1 MQNYLK
7 NTLLGTSLKILVF
20 GLLDALVVWA
30 ASFLYLNK
38 GTWLA
43 LALVVATA
51 LINWIFLS
59 KRAYPLRYLVPGLI
73 FLFAFIVYPI
83 GYTVYLSFTNY
94 GTGHLL
100 SKSQAIDNLED
111 QYYRPEDPKSFDFDA
126 YRNPA
131 GELKVILH
139 SSSGEETY
147 LTGGEELEPI
157 NPESDRFVDS
167 DGDGTIEEFDDYE
180 LLPRS
185 ELIGSLSELQ
195 NWRPERGELAVRI
208 TGMNQFTQLN
218 QQYAY
223 QPEKDRMVDQ
233 RTGEAYVPENGA
245 FVSPQTGEELE
256 PGFQIHVGFANF
268 RRVFTDPLIT
278 GPFFRVFTWTF
289 VWAFMSVLTT
299 FLLGLGAAL
308 LLNDDDLRFQPL
320 YKAALIMPYAI
331 PAFISA
337 LMWRGFFNTNAG
349 VVNAKIFEPLFNV
362 AVPWFQSP
370 MLAKV
375 AVLIVNL
382 WLGFPYMMVITL
394 GALQSIQPAYYEV
407 AKVDGANPWQQFKNI
422 TLPLL
427 MISIAPLLIG
437 SFAFNFNNFNVIFL
451 VTEGDPPIV
460 GATTAGSTDILIS
473 YTYKM
478 AFQGEGSSYY
488 GLAAAVSIIIFLII
502 GAISAFNFRY
512 TNVLEEMSE
521 NV

>member
-7 NTLLGTSLKILVF
+7 STLLGAGLKVLIFGVF
-20 GLLDALVVWA
+20 DALVIWA
-30 ASFLYLNK
+30 TVFLYLND
-38 GTWLA
+38 GGWLA
-43 LALVVATA
+43 LALAVATV

-59 KRAYPLRYLVPGLI
+59 NRTYPLRYLVPGLI
-73 FLFAFIVYPI
+73 FLFAFVVYPV

-100 SKSQAIDNLED
+100 SKSQAIDNLENK
-111 QYYRPEDPKSFDFDA
+111 YFRPEDSKGFSFDT
-126 YRNPA
+126 YRSPE
-131 GELKVILH
+131 GELKAILY
-139 SSSGEETY
+139 SETDDEVY
-147 LTGGEELEPI
+147 LTGGETLEPVD
-157 NPESDRFVDS
+157 PESDRFVDT

-185 ELIGSLSELQ
+185 EMISSLSELQ
-195 NWRPERGELAVRI
+195 EWRPARDDLAVRI
-208 TGMNQFTQLN
+208 TGMDQFTQLN
-218 QQYAY
+218 QKYAY
-223 QPEKDRMVDQ
+223 NAKEDIMIDQ
-233 RTGEAYVPENGA
+233 ENGEEYVAKYGA
-245 FVSPQTGEELE
+245 FVSPETGRQLE

-308 LLNDDDLRFQPL
+308 LLNDDNLRFRSL
-320 YKAALIMPYAI
+320 YKGALILPYAI

-337 LMWRGFFNTNAG
+337 LMWRGFFNSNAG
-349 VVNAKIFEPLFNV
+349 IINTKIFEPLFNV

-370 MLAKV
+370 MLARV
-375 AVLIVNL
+375 AVLVVNL

-394 GALQSIQPAYYEV
+394 GALQSIQPEFYEV

-422 TLPLL
+422 TFPIL

-473 YTYKM
+473 YTYKI

-502 GAISAFNFRY
+502 GTISAINFRY
-512 TNVLEEMSE
+512 TGALEELSE